1 MRGERW
7 AQPREHTGRDVGK
20 VLGDRLRGWCLGV
33 PRGKVVRAGIAQLNS
48 WALLRRWGGGRE
60 TDKRQRE
67 RGKKEKHTGT
77 RLTEFLPCTTPFA
90 VPAQGQSSS
99 HVATRRR
106 DTPCGSGEDPKA
118 ALCMLETC
126 SDTCAVV
133 KMNANFTLQ
142 PTVNVSSNIKRKVF
156 PPNL

>member
-7 AQPREHTGRDVGK
+7 AQPRERTGRDVAR
-20 VLGDRLRGWCLGV
+20 VLGDGLRGWCLGV
-33 PRGKVVRAGIAQLNS
+33 PRGKVVRAGVAQLNS

-60 TDKRQRE
+60 TDTRQRE
-67 RGKKEKHTGT
+67 RGKREKHRGT
-77 RLTEFLPCTTPFA
+77 RLTEFLPCTTPYA
-90 VPAQGQSSS
+90 VPAQGQSFS
-99 HVATRRR
+99 HVATRRK
-106 DTPCGSGEDPKA
+106 DTPRGCGQDPKA
-118 ALCMLETC
+118 ALCMLKTY

-142 PTVNVSSNIKRKVF
+142 PTVNVFSNIKRRVF